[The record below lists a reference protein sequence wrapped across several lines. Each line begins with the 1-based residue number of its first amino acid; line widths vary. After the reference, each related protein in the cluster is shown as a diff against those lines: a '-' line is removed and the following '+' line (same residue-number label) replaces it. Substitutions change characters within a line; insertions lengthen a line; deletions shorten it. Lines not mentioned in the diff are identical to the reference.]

1 MFQIGKIEIH
11 LIHDGQVMVDG
22 GGPFGLVPRKL
33 WSRYL
38 KPTDDNLVPMSLTCL
53 LVKHAGKNIIVDTGL
68 GNKLDKKMMDFWQ
81 LTRPHGM
88 LLDGLGRLG
97 LTAADIDIVI
107 DTHLHADHCSGN
119 TYFSE
124 TMDVLPTF
132 PNAQY
137 FVQRREYQDA
147 MNPNER
153 TRATY
158 VPINY
163 DPLYQTGQMTLLE
176 GDADIFSGIRGVVT
190 PGHTPGHMSV
200 LFESHGESGL
210 FLCDLA
216 SYMVNFERIAWM
228 TAYDVEPLVTLETK
242 RIWQKWALETHA
254 LLISAHDT
262 LIPAGY
268 LQADE
273 KGNLKVVKAETE
285 YA

>member
-1 MFQIGKIEIH
+1 MFKIGEIEIH

-38 KPTDDNLVPMSLTCL
+38 KPTEDNLVPMSLTCL
-53 LVKHAGKNIIVDTGL
+53 LVKQAGLNIIVDTGL
-68 GNKLDKKMMDFWQ
+68 GSKLDKRMMDFWQ
-81 LTRPHGM
+81 LTRPHGN

-97 LTAADIDIVI
+97 LAAENIDIVI

-119 TYFSE
+119 TYLSSE
-124 TMDVLPTF
+124 KEVLPTF
-132 PNAQY
+132 PNARY
-137 FVQRREYQDA
+137 VVQRREYEDA
-147 MNPNER
+147 MHPNER

-158 VPINY
+158 LPINY
-163 DPLYQTGQMTLLE
+163 ESLYQTGKLELLE
-176 GDADIFSGIRGVVT
+176 GDTEIVPGVKGVVT
-190 PGHTPGHMSV
+190 PGHTPAHMSV
-200 LFESHGESGL
+200 VFESNGEYGL

-216 SYMVNFERIAWM
+216 SYMVHFERLAWM

-242 RIWQKWALETHA
+242 RVWQQWALETKA

-262 LIPAGY
+262 QMPAARY
-268 LQADE
+268 QADE
-273 KGNLKVVKAETE
+273 TGSPRMMPAEWK